1 MAITEFSAAINQ
13 LAAER
18 GVSPEAIVAGV
29 KNAMIAAYRKDY
41 GEKEGLVK
49 PEEGEEAPDENFE
62 VNLNMETGEARILKD
77 GKDVTP
83 PGFGRI
89 AAQAAKQVILQTI
102 REEEK
107 QAIRSEF
114 TEKSGSI
121 VSGFVFR
128 VDKGVVYVDLGRT
141 QGVML
146 PGEQLPGEQ
155 YKTGARVKA
164 LVKEVKEGLRG
175 PEIILSRTDPNFVKE
190 LFALEVPEISAG
202 VVEIKAVA
210 REAGRRTKIAVASS
224 DEKIDPVG
232 SCVGQRGVRV
242 QAVTRELGEEKV
254 DIIPYSADDET
265 YVASALSPAKVI
277 KVKLNKKNRTA
288 QVEVPEDQLS
298 LAIGRDGQNVR
309 LAAKLT
315 DWRIDIKGAG
325 AMFAEGTKGLELL
338 GMGLSS
344 RVVNALTAAGLE
356 TVEAIRAKSEEE
368 LSELKGLGPKAVKDV
383 KKALGGL
390 GISKEKEEE
399 KVAEEVKAE
408 EVKQEEAVEE
418 KLTEAPAAA
427 KPEQSAETTET
438 APAEAAQPKAEEE
451 PKEEAPKEQEE
462 GKKESPVES
471 Q

>member
-13 LAAER
+13 LSAER
-18 GVSPEAIVAGV
+18 GVSPESIIAGV

-41 GEKEGLVK
+41 GEKEGFAK
-49 PEEGEEAPDENFE
+49 PAEGEEVEENME
-62 VNLNMETGEARILKD
+62 VNLNMDTGEARIIKD

-107 QAIRSEF
+107 QAIRTEF
-114 TEKSGSI
+114 EEKAGSI

-155 YKTGARVKA
+155 YKTGQRVKA
-164 LVKEVKEGLRG
+164 LVKEVKEGMRG

-190 LFALEVPEISAG
+190 LFALEVPEISSG

-254 DIIPYSADDET
+254 DIIPFSADEET

-338 GMGLSS
+338 GLGLPS
-344 RVVNALTAAGLE
+344 RVTNALTAAGLE
-356 TVEAIRAKSEEE
+356 TAEAIRAKTVAE
-368 LSELKGLGPKAVKDV
+368 LSKVKGLGPKAVTDI

-390 GISKEKEEE
+390 ATPKEEGKLE
-399 KVAEEVKAE
+399 EAKAPEQETSEVKPE
-408 EVKQEEAVEE
+408 EKPNEAPAVEE
-418 KLTEAPAAA
+418 PATPVETESVPAEAPAS
-427 KPEQSAETTET
+427 EIR
-438 APAEAAQPKAEEE
+438 EE
-451 PKEEAPKEQEE
+451 PKEEAPKKQEE
-462 GKKESPVES
+462 GKEESPAPQS
-471 Q
+471 

>member
-390 GISKEKEEE
+390 GASKEE
-399 KVAEEVKAE
+399 KAAEEVKAA

-462 GKKESPVES
+462 GKEESPVES

>member
-18 GVSPEAIVAGV
+18 GVAPEAIIAGV

-41 GEKEGLVK
+41 GEKEGTIALK
-49 PEEGEEAPDENFE
+49 EGEEAPEENFE
-62 VNLNMETGEARILKD
+62 VNLNMETGEARILKE
-77 GKDVTP
+77 GEDVTP

-202 VVEIKAVA
+202 VVEIKTVA

-254 DIIPYSADDET
+254 DIIPFSADEET
-265 YVASALSPAKVI
+265 FVASALSPAKVI

-338 GMGLSS
+338 GLGLPA
-344 RVVNALTAAGLE
+344 RVVNALTVAGLE
-356 TVEAIRAKSEEE
+356 TAESIRAKSEED
-368 LSELKGLGPKAVKDV
+368 LSEVKGLGPKAVKDI

-390 GISKEKEEE
+390 ATAPQEEE
-399 KVAEEVKAE
+399 KPAEEAKEAEFVKE
-408 EVKQEEAVEE
+408 ETVEE
-418 KLTEAPAAA
+418 KPAETIIAA
-427 KPEQSAETTET
+427 ESEQPVETTET
-438 APAEAAQPKAEEE
+438 APAEAAPPVAEEEVKEAPKAEEE
-451 PKEEAPKEQEE
+451 KKE
-462 GKKESPVES
+462 ESPVES
-471 Q
+471 N

>member
-325 AMFAEGTKGLELL
+325 AMFAEGTKGLALL

-356 TVEAIRAKSEEE
+356 TVEVIRAKSEEE
-368 LSELKGLGPKAVKDV
+368 LSELKGLGPKAVKDI

-390 GISKEKEEE
+390 GASKEE
-399 KVAEEVKAE
+399 KAAEEVKAA